1 MFSEDDTFK
10 RLRGISIEEIEEL
23 RVGIYCEISIET
35 GSGAVKHS
43 AIRERLDP
51 ILKPFGTDYDSYQ
64 LAVCGEEMWEQIRQ
78 Q

>member
-1 MFSEDDTFK
+1 MTEEDTFK
-10 RLRGISIEEIEEL
+10 RLKGISEEEIEEL

-51 ILKPFGTDYDSYQ
+51 ILKHFGTDYDSYQ
-64 LAVCGEEMWEQIRQ
+64 ISIYGKEVWEQIR
-78 Q
+78 